1 MNIQKQI
8 NLIDQDDIARMIE
21 EHPLLQRL
29 QKDVLLHEIIYSRPV
44 VAVVKT
50 RLEVELMMGD

>member
-1 MNIQKQI
+1 MLQKQI
-8 NLIDQDDIARMIE
+8 NLIDRDEVARMIE

-29 QKDVLLHEIIYSRPV
+29 QKDVLHDIIYSRPV